1 LSKRLKKRIQE
12 LCGFLNLKREEKL
25 RKANEILK
33 STELKQAICN
43 QILGAS
49 FKDIEKTMMGI
60 INERQLTEEQEE
72 QIELE
77 QLSPE
82 KFDLELDFK
91 LNKSSSDKSTMES
104 KSYKYR
110 TYTMAEVNAL
120 LEASRA
126 ETPIIKEHREA
137 PAVYESMP
145 REMAE
150 RLVREHYEYLAK
162 EQNRKKEQWD
172 SEKMTELE
180 IKIASTMKHTKSIK
194 T

>member
-1 LSKRLKKRIQE
+1 
-12 LCGFLNLKREEKL
+12 LCGFLNLKHEEKL
-25 RKANEILK
+25 KKANEILK
-33 STELKQAICN
+33 STDLKQAISH
-43 QILGAS
+43 QILGTS
-49 FKDIEKTMMGI
+49 FKDIEKTMMSI

-104 KSYKYR
+104 KSYKYK

-126 ETPIIKEHREA
+126 DTPIIKEYREA
-137 PAVYESMP
+137 PAVYEHIS
-145 REMAE
+145 RETAE
-150 RLVREHYEYLAK
+150 RLVKEHYEYLAK
-162 EQNRKKEQWD
+162 KQNRKKEQWD

-180 IKIASTMKHTKSIK
+180 IKIAPTMKHTKSIK